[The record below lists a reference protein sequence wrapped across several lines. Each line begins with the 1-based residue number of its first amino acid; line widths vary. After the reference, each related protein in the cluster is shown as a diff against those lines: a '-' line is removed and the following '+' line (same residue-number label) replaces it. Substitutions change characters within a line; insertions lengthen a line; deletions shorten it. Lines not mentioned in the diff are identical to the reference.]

1 MRRGT
6 VAQMESA
13 MTADNRFVRF
23 ANIDGLTRDDLP
35 LAYEMWLQ
43 DLYRAPWASKEMM
56 KLGALFVRYM
66 VSPTGGPF
74 SMGEIE
80 IVCQIAPEEV
90 RKTLAGMKGF
100 GAIDS
105 FVCAKAEAKVAL
117 NLSLLQRLQVLE
129 AKRRFAAVMPGAQR
143 IWTTPGETWV
153 ASKSATTVLATAAV
167 AAAAA

>member
-1 MRRGT
+1 M
-6 VAQMESA
+6 
-13 MTADNRFVRF
+13 MTAENRQVRF
-23 ANIDGLTRDDLP
+23 ANIDGLTREDLP
-35 LAYEMWLQ
+35 LACEVWLQ

-66 VSPTGGPF
+66 ASPTGGAF

-100 GAIDS
+100 GVIDS
-105 FVCAKAEAKVAL
+105 FTCAKAEAKAAL

-129 AKRRFAAVMPGAQR
+129 TKRRFAAVLPGAQR

-153 ASKSATTVLATAAV
+153 ATKVTAV
-167 AAAAA
+167 AAATAATTATAA